1 METISNQFQM
11 TIVVTEDVL
20 DEANHVNN
28 VEYLRWVQQVSQQH
42 WQSKVCEETIQKYA
56 WVALDHHIQYKRP
69 AYLNEELILKTYIT
83 GNTAATCTRMVEIYR
98 DDKLITKATTHW
110 CLIDNR
116 TQKPSRIPAEILARF
131 I

>member
-1 METISNQFQM
+1 MSKQFQISI
-11 TIVVTEDVL
+11 IVSEDVL

-28 VEYLRWVQQVSQQH
+28 VEYLRWVQEVSQQH
-42 WQSKVCEETIQKYA
+42 WRSKVSEETTQKYA

-69 AYLNEELILKTYIT
+69 AFLNEELILKTFIT
-83 GNTAATCTRMVEIYR
+83 ANTAATCTRRVEIYR
-98 DDKLITKATTHW
+98 DDKLITKATTNW
-110 CLIDNR
+110 CLIDNN